1 MLSMNT
7 INKAMGRAANTM
19 KTVNKQLPMEKFA
32 NDMREFAKESERSDL
47 KSEMI
52 EETLDSLLDVDE
64 SEEDQVINQV
74 LDEIGIET
82 KEKVK
87 KFCYFYFFKIF
98 HYLFMQEILACKNP
112 HYSRS
117 NWFNLNNDKK

>member
-7 INKAMGRAANTM
+7 MNKAMGTAANTM

-32 NDMREFAKESERSDL
+32 NDMREFAKESERSDM

-87 KFCYFYFFKIF
+87 EFCYFYFF
-98 HYLFMQEILACKNP
+98 HYLFMQEILACENP

-117 NWFNLNNDKK
+117 NRYNLNNNKK